1 MPDYVIYA
9 WALLHCTLAQWKQI
23 ALTMPP
29 HRFADSAKYRADC
42 TGNVRLRHCLPP
54 LERRLKDAL

>member
-23 ALTMPP
+23 ALY
-29 HRFADSAKYRADC
+29 YRILILPFLPR
-42 TGNVRLRHCLPP
+42 VFFEVFLRSEVCL
-54 LERRLKDAL
+54 LFFC